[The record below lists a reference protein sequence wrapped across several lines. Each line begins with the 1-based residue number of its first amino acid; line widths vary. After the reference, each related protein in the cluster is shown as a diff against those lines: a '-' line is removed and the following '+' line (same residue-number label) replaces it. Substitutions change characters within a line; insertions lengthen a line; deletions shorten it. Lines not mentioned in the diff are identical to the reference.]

1 MTSENNKIIIH
12 ALQTA
17 GLIPVFAHSDVDVWE
32 QILKI
37 AYRCGVRV
45 FEFTHLRDAR
55 GIRLFSHLNE
65 VAAQYPELILGAG
78 TVLDAATADRY
89 LKSGARFIASP
100 FLREDMAEICSWHN
114 ALWIPGC
121 STAPEIAQAAE
132 LGAEV
137 ISILP
142 GNTTGADH
150 MKVAARNHTGIHF
163 IPSTGVAV
171 REENLYE
178 WIHAGALSI
187 RMGSSLFPKDTIAI
201 KDWMRV
207 ERNISGALTAIRQ
220 AKHAQ
225 TVRPNS
231 QVTI

>member
-1 MTSENNKIIIH
+1 
-12 ALQTA
+12 
-17 GLIPVFAHSDVDVWE
+17 
-32 QILKI
+32 
-37 AYRCGVRV
+37 
-45 FEFTHLRDAR
+45 
-55 GIRLFSHLNE
+55 
-65 VAAQYPELILGAG
+65 
-78 TVLDAATADRY
+78 
-89 LKSGARFIASP
+89 
-100 FLREDMAEICSWHN
+100 
-114 ALWIPGC
+114 
-121 STAPEIAQAAE
+121 
-132 LGAEV
+132 
-137 ISILP
+137 
-142 GNTTGADH
+142 

-171 REENLYE
+171 KEENLYQ

-187 RMGSSLFPKDTIAI
+187 RMGSSLFPKDAIAI